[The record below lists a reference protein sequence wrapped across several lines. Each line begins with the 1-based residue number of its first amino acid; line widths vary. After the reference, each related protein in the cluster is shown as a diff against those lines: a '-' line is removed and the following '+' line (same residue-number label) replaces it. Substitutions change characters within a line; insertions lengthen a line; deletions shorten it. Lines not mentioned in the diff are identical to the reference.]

1 MKSQNPA
8 KTHLVE
14 KKELVCSVV
23 ARVTKKRG
31 PQNEG
36 KSHDVIE
43 NKWWK
48 NVSLCVFHNV
58 VENK

>member
-1 MKSQNPA
+1 MKSQNPG
-8 KTHLVE
+8 KIHLVE
-14 KKELVCSVV
+14 KRELICSVV

-43 NKWWK
+43 NK
-48 NVSLCVFHNV
+48 
-58 VENK
+58 